1 MEVNGVGNSLFDVE
15 GGEVVNKNKKKRRRR
30 RRENSYITIK
40 RGL

>member
-15 GGEVVNKNKKKRRRR
+15 GGGSSQQKQKK

-40 RGL
+40 RGLWFN

>member
-15 GGEVVNKNKKKRRRR
+15 GGEVVNRNKKKK
-30 RRENSYITIK
+30 ENFYITIK